1 MSRTLRAAMPKRG
14 GRLRMGIS
22 GSSTSDSLDSALPF
36 SAMAAVVAIG
46 QCRNGLIE
54 VDAAGNLVP
63 ELCEE
68 WESTTNDATG
78 WRLTIGSTSHGRQPT
93 MTRRMP
99 YGSTVPEPTN
109 PAHLQTPTHARFQGL
124 AGNSVAGY
132 LDGGTDTCA
141 EDHDQKNRN
150 IPAGQTCPSQN
161 PHFRMV
167 ASAGS
172 RLPLEP
178 LRWRPSPSRERSALL
193 TGTPQSSHR
202 ARRSG
207 PSERNS
213 SPRRHSRM
221 WNASCPTIFAIPE
234 PAQSFAYD
242 CVFTRDG
249 TAVGLPPHI
258 FRASPK

>member
-1 MSRTLRAAMPKRG
+1 MPVETWCRSLPKGGVHHERRHRLEIVNRLDQPWPATHDDQTDALR
-14 GRLRMGIS
+14 L
-22 GSSTSDSLDSALPF
+22 
-36 SAMAAVVAIG
+36 
-46 QCRNGLIE
+46 NG
-54 VDAAGNLVP
+54 ARA
-63 ELCEE
+63 
-68 WESTTNDATG
+68 
-78 WRLTIGSTSHGRQPT
+78 
-93 MTRRMP
+93 
-99 YGSTVPEPTN
+99 YEPG
-109 PAHLQTPTHARFQGL
+109 HLQTPTHARFQGL

-132 LDGGTDTCA
+132 LDGGTDSCV

-172 RLPLEP
+172 RLRLEP
-178 LRWRPSPSRERSALL
+178 LRWRPSPSKERSALL

-242 CVFTRDG
+242 CVSTRDG